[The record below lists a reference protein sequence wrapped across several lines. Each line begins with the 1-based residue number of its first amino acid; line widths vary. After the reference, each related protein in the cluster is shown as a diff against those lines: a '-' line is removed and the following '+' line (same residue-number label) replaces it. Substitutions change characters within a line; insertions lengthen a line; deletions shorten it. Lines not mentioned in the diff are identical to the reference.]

1 MQFISM
7 GVLIKR
13 IKAIKSYL
21 LDPAVSKWK
30 KLLVVFGIIYL
41 LSPLDLVPEPVLGF
55 GIIDDI
61 ALWSF
66 ILWYLKDELDR
77 YDETVNVEKANRKV
91 RKSMRGKKIYDVEVT
106 VVDDDREEPGDGA
119 DAGTGDRA

>member
-106 VVDDDREEPGDGA
+106 VVDDDREEPGEGA